1 VKITKV
7 ETRSLGFEKV
17 DPTMARSF
25 SVVRLETDADIVG
38 WGEASTNWGHSYP
51 TVIATTIR
59 DVVAPLLV
67 GKDPRN
73 IRERLSQMH
82 VALDGYL
89 GWEGLTSQA
98 IGAVE
103 IALWDI
109 LGKDAGVSISQLLGG
124 GMDRVRLFATG
135 TTMFE
140 QSADWHARY
149 FDPALSSGITA
160 VKVRLGKNPG
170 ADLELI
176 ETVRNR
182 IGPDGLL
189 MADAYWGYSPDQALA
204 LSRRMEPFDI
214 YFFEE
219 PCPQYM
225 QEGLAWLSANSPVR
239 IAVGERVYSPAQFA
253 DIARRGSARVFQP
266 DAQICGG
273 ILACMDVATLAR
285 TADIEVSPHVGGPT
299 AIGFAA
305 NLQWAAA
312 AGVSIMEYDIDVYQ
326 PVLREILVDNLFAMD
341 RITDGT
347 IAVPKGPGLGIDVDE
362 GSFERFPYEAG
373 RTYAEMF
380 PDHETGRA

>member
-1 VKITKV
+1 MKITSV
-7 ETRSLGFEKV
+7 EAISLGFEKR
-17 DPTMARSF
+17 DPTMGRSC
-25 SVVRLETDADIVG
+25 SVIRIDTDAGIVG

-51 TVIATTIR
+51 TVVAATVH
-59 DVVAPLLV
+59 DVLAPLLV
-67 GKDPRN
+67 GTDPRN
-73 IRERLSQMH
+73 IRRRLSEMH

-98 IGAVE
+98 IGGVE

-109 LGKDAGVSISQLLGG
+109 LGKDAGMSVARLLGG
-124 GMDRVRLFATG
+124 GAERIRLFATG

-140 QSADWHARY
+140 MSADWHARY
-149 FDPALSSGITA
+149 FDPALAAGITA
-160 VKVRLGKNPG
+160 VKVRLGKDPA

-176 ETVRNR
+176 RTVRDH

-189 MADAYWGYSPDQALA
+189 MADAYWGYSPDQALELA
-204 LSRRMEPFDI
+204 KEMAPFDV

-225 QEGLAWLSANSPVR
+225 QDGLAWLSANSPVR
-239 IAVGERVYSPAQFA
+239 IAVGERVYSPTQFA

-273 ILACMDVATLAR
+273 ILACMEIATLAR
-285 TADIEVSPHVGGPT
+285 IANIEVSPHVGGPT

-312 AGVSIMEYDIDVYQ
+312 ASVAIMEYDIDVYQ
-326 PVLREILVDNLFAMD
+326 PVLREILTDNLFAMD

-347 IAVPKGPGLGIDVDE
+347 IAVPDGPGLGIEVDE
-362 GSFERFPYEAG
+362 DSFARFPYEPG

>member
-1 VKITKV
+1 MKITKV
-7 ETRSLGFEKV
+7 DAISLGFEKV
-17 DPTMARSF
+17 DPVMGRSF
-25 SVVRLETDADIVG
+25 SVVRVETDADIVG

-51 TVIATTIR
+51 TVLATTIH
-59 DVVAPLLV
+59 DVLGPLLV
-67 GKDPRN
+67 GKEPRN
-73 IRERLSQMH
+73 IRARSAEMH
-82 VALDGYL
+82 VTLDGYL

-109 LGKDAGVSISQLLGG
+109 LGKDAGASVAQLLGG
-124 GMDRVRLFATG
+124 GAERIRLFATG

-140 QSADWHARY
+140 MSADWHARY
-149 FDPALSSGITA
+149 FDPALAVGVNA
-160 VKVRLGKNPG
+160 VKVRLGKDPD
-170 ADLELI
+170 ADLDLI
-176 ETVRNR
+176 RTVREH
-182 IGPDGLL
+182 IGPGGLL
-189 MADAYWGYSPDQALA
+189 MADAYWGYSPDQALDLA
-204 LSRRMEPFDI
+204 RKMEPSDI

-225 QEGLAWLSANSPVR
+225 QEGLAWLSARSPVR
-239 IAVGERVYSPAQFA
+239 IAVGERVYSPAAFA

-273 ILACMDVATLAR
+273 ILACMDIATLAR
-285 TADIEVSPHVGGPT
+285 AWDLEVSPHVGGPT

-312 AGVSIMEYDIDVYQ
+312 AGVAIMEYDIDVYQ
-326 PVLREILVDNLFAMD
+326 PVLREILHDNLFGMD
-341 RITDGT
+341 RIKDGT
-347 IAVPKGPGLGIDVDE
+347 IAVPDGPGLGIDVDE
-362 GSFERFPYEAG
+362 SSFARFPYEPG